1 MTQLNYSKTK
11 FNTDVDWDHMN
22 NKTAKDTVIYD
33 EQRDI
38 DLIDV
43 MLQLWRGKIIVVF
56 FAIVSLILGVLYL
69 KSVPEKWTSATL
81 VTQPS
86 AEQISGYIDVLN
98 LIYEREAPT
107 IADSQQLFF
116 GFFKSSLLALSDDN
130 SKTGGSTIF
139 LETLIA
145 DKTLPQGSLAP
156 LDPSLPFKITYKSKG
171 MSAKQTQQVLIKLIQ
186 KANHSAVTQVKNS
199 LSVALNSRVRL
210 LNNDLLKQE
219 KNAID
224 EKSLRIDDIEQALK
238 LSSQLNIKTSK
249 NSSAELSS
257 GNLMFMLGSENLDAL
272 LQYEK
277 NKPLSFSNHYYSL
290 LNEIKILNSID
301 IEQLNFDSYTYLT
314 KPSLS
319 SFQDGP
325 GKSLIL
331 TLATLFGVMVG
342 AGFVFARDTF
352 KVYLQQGRFKGL

>member
-1 MTQLNYSKTK
+1 MTQLDYNNTRC
-11 FNTDVDWDHMN
+11 NTDVDWGYMN
-22 NKTAKDTVIYD
+22 NKTTKDIVIYD
-33 EQRDI
+33 GQRDV

-43 MLQLWRGKIIVVF
+43 MLQLWRGKMIVVF
-56 FAIVSLILGVLYL
+56 CAIVSLILGVLYI

-86 AEQISGYIDVLN
+86 AAQISGYIDALN
-98 LIYEREAPT
+98 LIYERRTPT

-116 GFFKSSLLALSDDN
+116 GLFKSSLLALSDDN
-130 SKTGGSTIF
+130 SKMNGGTIF

-156 LDPSLPFKITYKSKG
+156 LDPSLPFKITFKSKG

-186 KANHSAVTQVKNS
+186 EANHSAVIQAKNS
-199 LSVALNSRVRL
+199 LNVALNSKIRL
-210 LNNDLLKQE
+210 LKNDLLKQE
-219 KNAID
+219 KKAID

-238 LSSQLNIKTSK
+238 LSSQLNIKTPK
-249 NSSAELSS
+249 NSSAILSNGS
-257 GNLMFMLGSENLDAL
+257 LMFMLGSENLDAL

-277 NKPLSFSNHYYSL
+277 KKPLSFSNQYYYL
-290 LNEIKILNSID
+290 LNEVKVLNSIN
-301 IEQLNFDSYTYLT
+301 IEQLNFDSYAYLT

-319 SFQDGP
+319 PFQDGP

-331 TLATLFGVMVG
+331 ILAILFGVMVG
-342 AGFVFARDTF
+342 AGFALARDTF
-352 KVYLQQGRFKGL
+352 KVCQQQGRFKGL